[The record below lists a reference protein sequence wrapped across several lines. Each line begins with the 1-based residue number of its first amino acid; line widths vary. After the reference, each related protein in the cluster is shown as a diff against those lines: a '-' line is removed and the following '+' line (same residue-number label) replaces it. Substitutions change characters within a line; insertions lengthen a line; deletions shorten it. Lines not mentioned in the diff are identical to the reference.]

1 MSNQKVDQ
9 PLKAGGFLTVGWGAG
24 GTTAQSFRIDKD
36 TDVENGFLK
45 LYITGSYVRLDLIE
59 LEGGLTEGE
68 IGRGSVPV
76 PQKDHS
82 AELWGTIRIPF
93 VLERKREEG
102 TKDDVMIW

>member
-24 GTTAQSFRIDKD
+24 GHTAQAFRIDED
-36 TDVENGFLK
+36 TDIENGFLK

-59 LEGGLTEGE
+59 QAGLTESE
-68 IGRGSVPV
+68 IGRGSEEV

-82 AELWGTIRIPF
+82 ANFWGAIKIPF
-93 VLERKREEG
+93 VLERKRKEE
-102 TKDDVMIW
+102 TKDNVMIW